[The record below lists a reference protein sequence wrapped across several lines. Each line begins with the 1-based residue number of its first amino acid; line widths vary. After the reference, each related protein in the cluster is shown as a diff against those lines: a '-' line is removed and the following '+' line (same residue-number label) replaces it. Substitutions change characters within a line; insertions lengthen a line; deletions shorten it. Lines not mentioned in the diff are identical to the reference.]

1 MGKVKVEKVECRFP
15 TLFKLMWLSTVLW
28 IIVEVANYYG
38 HWLMQ
43 DKLDGFGMS
52 ILLMFGITIIVCF
65 WKGFMELATQHGV
78 FTVDAVAKRLAS
90 YTMLIT
96 FVVMLLSS
104 IWKICG
110 PTDSH
115 AESLR
120 NGATEGIPEET
131 LCAVIADLFNAA
143 LLSIAVV
150 IGYWYVRVCFILF
163 FGRIRRIGIEVA
175 LAIVMLWYLSANMND
190 SIMVDTIVVLIAG
203 AFLYDLWRFADFKET
218 QFSMSQIKNIVSEED
233 NNE

>member
-65 WKGFMELATQHGV
+65 WKGFMGLATQYCV
-78 FTVDAVAKRLAS
+78 FAIDAMTKKLAS
-90 YTMLIT
+90 FTILVS
-96 FVVMLLSS
+96 FVIMLLIS
-104 IWKICG
+104 IWEVCG

-115 AESLR
+115 SESIR
-120 NGATEGIPEET
+120 NGAVGIPEET
-131 LCAVIADLFNAA
+131 LRVVIADVFNAA
-143 LLSIAVV
+143 LLSLAVV

>member
-1 MGKVKVEKVECRFP
+1 MEKVKVDKLECRFP
-15 TLFKLMWLSTVLW
+15 TLLKVMWLSTVLW

-52 ILLMFGITIIVCF
+52 ILFMFSFTIIVCF

-78 FTVDAVAKRLAS
+78 FTVDAVVKRLAS

-115 AESLR
+115 SESIR
-120 NGATEGIPEET
+120 NGAVGIPEET
-131 LCAVIADLFNAA
+131 LCAVIADVFNAA
-143 LLSIAVV
+143 LLSLAVV

>member
-15 TLFKLMWLSTVLW
+15 TLFKLMWLS
-28 IIVEVANYYG
+28 IIVLIIVGVTNYFG

-52 ILLMFGITIIVCF
+52 ILFMFGIAIIVCF
-65 WKGFMELATQHGV
+65 WKGFMELATPHCV
-78 FTVDAVAKRLAS
+78 FAIDTMTKKLAS
-90 YTMLIT
+90 YTMLVS
-96 FVVMLLSS
+96 FVVMLLIS

-115 AESLR
+115 SESIR
-120 NGATEGIPEET
+120 NGAVGIPEET
-131 LCAVIADLFNAA
+131 LCAVIADVFNAA
-143 LLSIAVV
+143 LLSLAVV

-163 FGRIRRIGIEVA
+163 YGRIRRIGIEVA

-190 SIMVDTIVVLIAG
+190 SIVVDTIVVLIAG
-203 AFLYDLWRFADFKET
+203 AFLYDIWMFADFKET
-218 QFSMSQIKNIVSEED
+218 QFSMSQINNMVREE
-233 NNE
+233 E

>member
-52 ILLMFGITIIVCF
+52 ILFMFSFTIIVCF
-65 WKGFMELATQHGV
+65 WKGFMELATQHSV
-78 FTVDAVAKRLAS
+78 FAIDAMTKKLAS
-90 YTMLIT
+90 YTMLVS
-96 FVVMLLSS
+96 FVVMLLIS

-115 AESLR
+115 SESIR
-120 NGATEGIPEET
+120 NGAVGIPEET
-131 LCAVIADLFNAA
+131 LCAVIADVFNAA
-143 LLSIAVV
+143 LLSLAVV

-163 FGRIRRIGIEVA
+163 YGRIRRIGIEVA
-175 LAIVMLWYLSANMND
+175 LALFMLWYLSSNMND
-190 SIMVDTIVVLIAG
+190 SLFVYAFVVLIAG
-203 AFLYDLWRFADFKET
+203 VFLYDIWRFADFQET
-218 QFSMSQIKNIVSEED
+218 QFSMSQIKNMVSEE
-233 NNE
+233 E

>member
-1 MGKVKVEKVECRFP
+1 MEKVKVDKLECRFP
-15 TLFKLMWLSTVLW
+15 TLLKVMWLSTVLW

-52 ILLMFGITIIVCF
+52 ILFMFSFTIIVCF
-65 WKGFMELATQHGV
+65 WKGFMELASQYGV
-78 FTVDAVAKRLAS
+78 FTVDAVTKKLAS
-90 YTMLIT
+90 YTMQIS
-96 FVVMLLSS
+96 FVVMLLVS

-120 NGATEGIPEET
+120 NGTTGGIPEET
-131 LCAVIADLFNAA
+131 LCAVIADVFNAA

-150 IGYWYVRVCFILF
+150 IVYWYVRTCFFLF
-163 FGRIRRIGIEVA
+163 SGRIRRIGIEVA
-175 LAIVMLWYLSANMND
+175 LAVVMLWYLSANMND
-190 SIMVDTIVVLIAG
+190 SIVVDTIVVLIAG

>member
-15 TLFKLMWLSTVLW
+15 TLFKVMWLSTVLW

-52 ILLMFGITIIVCF
+52 ILFMFSFTIIVCF

-131 LCAVIADLFNAA
+131 LCAVIADVFNAA
-143 LLSIAVV
+143 LLSLAVV

-163 FGRIRRIGIEVA
+163 YGRIRRIGIEVA

-190 SIMVDTIVVLIAG
+190 NILVNVIVVLIAG
-203 AFLYDLWRFADFKET
+203 AFLYDIWMFADFKET
-218 QFSMSQIKNIVSEED
+218 QFSMSQINNMVREE
-233 NNE
+233 E